1 MGFNY
6 FTAVDPDKNP
16 LDPKIHITYTGKN
29 LSGNNSYLS
38 DYQDML
44 ANGTSAIELEQSM
57 WEHFKDIYAVIAFNH
72 FVSVLTC
79 LNLFWFS
86 MLWIS
91 LTTRQLLWFY
101 LYIGTLACLPT
112 SYLVNK
118 FTIDAIRSGTVAI
131 QNSEP
136 GLVWIHNFIRKFSNL
151 LKIFSTTQI
160 FREINWIF
168 FLSFSFSQRE
178 FGPSLICQLHHPSSL
193 WKYH

>member
-136 GLVWIHNFIRKFSNL
+136 GLVWIHNFIRKLSNTSLCSRNFQNVKLGLTL
-151 LKIFSTTQI
+151 LKFDPFTATQI
-160 FREINWIF
+160 LREIQFW
-168 FLSFSFSQRE
+168 
-178 FGPSLICQLHHPSSL
+178 
-193 WKYH
+193 

>member
-6 FTAVDPDKNP
+6 FTAVDPEKNP

-136 GLVWIHNFIRKFSNL
+136 GLVWIHNFIRKLSNTL
-151 LKIFSTTQI
+151 WKFKK
-160 FREINWIF
+160 F
-168 FLSFSFSQRE
+168 FLLLRFSVISVLKDLSHQNNQNGH
-178 FGPSLICQLHHPSSL
+178 FGDTILV
-193 WKYH
+193 